1 MRLDMID
8 SIFTDNMLKLFAVD
22 GFTVDQM
29 HLTTEE
35 ILACAGLVI
44 AATQKWSA
52 QRDIITNL
60 MLNIDEESMQKILMF
75 IDIKAIDNAIP
86 KC

>member
-1 MRLDMID
+1 MID
-8 SIFTDNMLKLFAVD
+8 NTFTDNILRLFATD
-22 GFTVDQM
+22 TLTIDYM

-35 ILACAGLVI
+35 ILTCAGLVI
-44 AATQKWSA
+44 AASQKWSA

-60 MLNIDEESMQKILMF
+60 MLNIDEESMQKVLMF
-75 IDIKAIDNAIP
+75 IDIKAIDSAIP

>member
-1 MRLDMID
+1 MID
-8 SIFTDNMLKLFAVD
+8 NLFTDNMLRLFATD
-22 GFTVDQM
+22 TLTIDYM

-35 ILACAGLVI
+35 ILTCAGLVI
-44 AATQKWSA
+44 AASPKWSA

-60 MLNIDEESMQKILMF
+60 MLNVDEESMQKVLMF

>member
-1 MRLDMID
+1 MID
-8 SIFTDNMLKLFAVD
+8 DNTPTDNIMKLLASNSL
-22 GFTVDQM
+22 TVDYM

-35 ILACAGLVI
+35 VLTCAGYII
-44 AATQKWSA
+44 AASPKWSA

-60 MLNIDEESMQKILMF
+60 MLNIDAESLERVLMF
-75 IDIKAIDNAIP
+75 IDLKAIDNAIP